1 MFDKELFE
9 RICNVTCSFEELELF
24 VADIDNKEFDLDNA
38 FEKYYRIESIIK
50 AIQLYDDKVIDA
62 RYLAY
67 WANAYDW
74 IIMAGFYE
82 QNDCVSLKTIIEREI
97 SEWLDSLSFFDT
109 FGEDYDIDYKGNFLF
124 LDKLYKT
131 VDDLQCVYARKLVE
145 ENGFRSTLLIANHKT
160 KEYLKSDCYSYFDD
174 GRFELKEVSKR
185 EINMEI
191 IRLRLRGY
199 RNMKKY
205 DLIV

>member
-1 MFDKELFE
+1 M
-9 RICNVTCSFEELELF
+9 
-24 VADIDNKEFDLDNA
+24 
-38 FEKYYRIESIIK
+38 
-50 AIQLYDDKVIDA
+50 
-62 RYLAY
+62 
-67 WANAYDW
+67 
-74 IIMAGFYE
+74 
-82 QNDCVSLKTIIEREI
+82 
-97 SEWLDSLSFFDT
+97 SFFDT